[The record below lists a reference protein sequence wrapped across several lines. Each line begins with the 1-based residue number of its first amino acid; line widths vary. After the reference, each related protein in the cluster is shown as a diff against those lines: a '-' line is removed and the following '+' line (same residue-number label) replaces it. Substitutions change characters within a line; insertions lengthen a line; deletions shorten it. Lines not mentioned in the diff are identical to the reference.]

1 MKNRYKVLAIILAI
15 FIIFALSGNI
25 DTETSKIFF
34 GQSNSFVWVI
44 VMLVAYIAIIK
55 SFEIK
60 DKRLQIT
67 AIILAILLSIM
78 QVLGEILDTY
88 LDLNLVLT
96 KLSFM
101 TFYMAKWI
109 GFATIIYVTIIRNFF
124 LFE

>member
-15 FIIFALSGNI
+15 FIVFALSGSI
-25 DTETSKIFF
+25 DAETSEIFF
-34 GQSNSFVWVI
+34 NQSNSFVWII
-44 VMLVAYIAIIK
+44 VVLVGYIAISK

-60 DKRLQIT
+60 DRRLQIT
-67 AIILAILLSIM
+67 AIILSVLLAIM

-96 KLSFM
+96 KARFM
-101 TFYMAKWI
+101 FFYIAKGI
-109 GFATIIYVTIIRNFF
+109 GVATIIYLTIIRSFF

>member
-1 MKNRYKVLAIILAI
+1 MKNRYKVLVIILAI
-15 FIIFALSGNI
+15 FIIFALAGNI
-25 DTETSKIFF
+25 DAETSKIFF
-34 GQSNSFVWVI
+34 SQSNSFTWII
-44 VMLVAYIAIIK
+44 VMLVAYIAISK

-96 KLSFM
+96 KARFM
-101 TFYMAKWI
+101 AFYIAKWI
-109 GFATIIYVTIIRNFF
+109 GFATIIYVTIIRDFF